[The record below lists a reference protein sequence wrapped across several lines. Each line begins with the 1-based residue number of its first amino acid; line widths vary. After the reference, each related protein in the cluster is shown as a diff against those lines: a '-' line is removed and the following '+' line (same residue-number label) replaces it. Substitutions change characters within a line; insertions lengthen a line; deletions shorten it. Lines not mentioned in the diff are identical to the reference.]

1 MLEAKR
7 YRPVLLILKQKYILL
22 FLIYLNVTVD
32 LKCKYDN
39 YLDTNH
45 LSKSCIILK
54 VIQDGLIAVVQ
65 VSPVIFVCPQVIMI
79 SFVAEISFDKSVVH
93 CLYPD
98 PKPEIPPA
106 PVSPVRRVLVPL
118 PGSRTWRLVSEKR

>member
-7 YRPVLLILKQKYILL
+7 YTPVLLILKQKYTLL
-22 FLIYLNVTVD
+22 FLINLNVTVD
-32 LKCKYDN
+32 LKCKYD
-39 YLDTNH
+39 H
-45 LSKSCIILK
+45 LSKSCIVLK

-79 SFVAEISFDKSVVH
+79 SFVTEILSFDKSVVH